1 MATYSARYPYLYVY
15 IQEDLSKVGDGR
27 SAWARQMRVISKRY
41 EDAVIGIVES
51 GFQDGSIRPA
61 GSARV
66 IAYGIIGM
74 VNWTHRWYRDGA
86 SGMPSAAEIG
96 RTFTEMVLTGLGS
109 GPPAAPGLPGTA

>member
-1 MATYSARYPYLYVY
+1 
-15 IQEDLSKVGDGR
+15 
-27 SAWARQMRVISKRY
+27 MRVLSKRY
-41 EDAVIGIVES
+41 EDAVTGIVES
-51 GFQDGSIRPA
+51 GFQDGSIRSV

-96 RTFTEMVLTGLGS
+96 RAFTEMVLNGLS
-109 GPPAAPGLPGTA
+109 PGPPAAPGLPGPPDLSPE